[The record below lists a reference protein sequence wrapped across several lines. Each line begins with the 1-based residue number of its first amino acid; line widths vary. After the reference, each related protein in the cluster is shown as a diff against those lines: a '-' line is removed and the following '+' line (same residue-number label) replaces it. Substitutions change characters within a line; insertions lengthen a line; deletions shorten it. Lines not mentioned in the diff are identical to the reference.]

1 MLIIK
6 VEEQEFFD
14 SKKEVF
20 FNTKALSVRME
31 HSLISIAKWE
41 SFWEKPY
48 LGTPGVT
55 KGISGFKEERHYIKC
70 MIVGDAPHYIPDIL
84 SQNHGEE
91 IKTYIDKRHSAT
103 TIYRKGTRASSRQ
116 IITTELI
123 YYWMIKFGIPLEC
136 QRWHFNRLL
145 MLIDVCNVKE
155 QAASKKGGNLS
166 AVESANYR
174 HELNKVR
181 RGG

>member
-6 VEEQEFFD
+6 VKEQEFYD
-14 SKKEVF
+14 SKKEMF
-20 FNTKALSVRME
+20 FHTKPLTVRME
-31 HSLISIAKWE
+31 HSLISITKWE

-55 KGISGFKEERHYIKC
+55 KGLFGISEERYYVKC
-70 MIVGDAPHYIPDIL
+70 MIIGDVPYYIPDIL
-84 SQNHGEE
+84 LQNHGQE
-91 IKTYIDKRHSAT
+91 IKTYISKRHSAT
-103 TIYRKGTRASSRQ
+103 TIYRRGRTPPSRQ
-116 IITTELI
+116 VITTELI

-145 MLIDVCNVKE
+145 MLIDVCNIKE
-155 QAASKKGGNLS
+155 QAEGKGGKLS
-166 AVESANYR
+166 SIDSVKYR
-174 HELNKVR
+174 QKLNKAR

>member
-6 VEEQEFFD
+6 VEEQEFYD
-14 SKKEVF
+14 SKKEMF
-20 FNTKALSVRME
+20 FNTKPSTVRME
-31 HSLISIAKWE
+31 HSLISITKWE

-48 LGTPGVT
+48 LGTPGIA
-55 KGISGFKEERHYIKC
+55 KGMSGFREERHYIEC
-70 MIVGDAPHYIPDIL
+70 MLIGEVPDYIPDIL
-84 SQNHGEE
+84 LQNHSKE
-91 IKTYIDKRHSAT
+91 IKTYINKRHSAT
-103 TIYRKGTRASSRQ
+103 TIYRKGKTPSSRQ

-155 QAASKKGGNLS
+155 QEAGKDGKLSSMDSSK
-166 AVESANYR
+166 YR
-174 HELNKVR
+174 HKLNKAR
-181 RGG
+181 QGL